1 MAKPA
6 KVAFQGEPGANSHI
20 ASSELYPDARWIVT
34 ENAHSNGPMLN
45 INRTMGFKA
54 YRTAVE
60 YQMTREQLEARL

>member
-1 MAKPA
+1 
-6 KVAFQGEPGANSHI
+6 
-20 ASSELYPDARWIVT
+20 
-34 ENAHSNGPMLN
+34 MLN